1 MKDGFWFQA
10 GRDDTI
16 GKESGVCVCVCSP
29 LRSTSHNTQGLG
41 PFPSLAVERRT
52 IYEGILFFPKY
63 RQQFSNN
70 TRMARGEDK
79 QLSCIIIV
87 ETPLY
92 GVSKKERNC
101 RKKKKKKKKWCSNSF
116 GFFVIS
122 KMT

>member
-1 MKDGFWFQA
+1 MGFGFRLGGMTQS
-10 GRDDTI
+10 
-16 GKESGVCVCVCSP
+16 GKNQVCVCVCSP

-101 RKKKKKKKKWCSNSF
+101 RKKKKKKWCSNSF